1 MINPITGTCDPVP
14 EDTRRALTRAIANA
28 QTLHVP
34 DAQLV
39 GILERALTLGAESP
53 QERAQHAAT
62 MINRQALTRTVST
75 AVPHG
80 RV

>member
-1 MINPITGTCDPVP
+1 MNDTITGAHDSVP

-28 QTLHVP
+28 QTLHVS

-39 GILERALTLGAESP
+39 GILTRALTFRSDTPQQRAEW
-53 QERAQHAAT
+53 AAKQ
-62 MINRQALTRTVST
+62 INAAALTRTVST
-75 AVPHG
+75 AVSHG